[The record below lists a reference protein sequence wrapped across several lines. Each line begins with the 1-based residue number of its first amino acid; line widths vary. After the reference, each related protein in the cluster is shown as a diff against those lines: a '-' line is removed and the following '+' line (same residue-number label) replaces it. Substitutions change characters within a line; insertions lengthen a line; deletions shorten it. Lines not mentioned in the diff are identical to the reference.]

1 MIKIFNSFLFE
12 MSNYDDNITGLKNI
26 IIWIGPRP
34 KTHGHRIKVSND
46 YYKMNKYNC
55 FTITIPSLDV
65 IGNCKLSFKE
75 LDNIKTFIKLNEQ
88 LIKDFSDY
96 KISLEYLLKNII
108 KI

>member
-1 MIKIFNSFLFE
+1 MIKIFNNFLFE
-12 MSNYDDNITGLKNI
+12 MSNYGDNITGLKNI
-26 IIWIGPRP
+26 VIWIGPRP

-46 YYKMNKYNC
+46 YYQMNKYNY
-55 FTITIPSLDV
+55 FTITIPSLEV
-65 IGNCKLSFKE
+65 IGKCKLSFKE

-96 KISLEYLLKNII
+96 KISLEQLLKNIV